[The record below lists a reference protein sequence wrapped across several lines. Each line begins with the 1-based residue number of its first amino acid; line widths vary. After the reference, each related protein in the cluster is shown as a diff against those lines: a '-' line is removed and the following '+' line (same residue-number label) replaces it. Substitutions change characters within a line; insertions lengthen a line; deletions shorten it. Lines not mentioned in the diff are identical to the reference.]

1 MDGNSTFRH
10 SRTSVLS
17 VVAIEAPV
25 VVTSTELDEQL
36 APAYERL
43 GARPGLLEG
52 LAGIHE
58 RRWWPEGDDLRRR
71 RRHGRRQGASRR
83 PASTHPRSAS

>member
-17 VVAIEAPV
+17 IVAIEAPV

-36 APAYERL
+36 AAC
-43 GARPGLLEG
+43 
-52 LAGIHE
+52 
-58 RRWWPEGDDLRRR
+58 LRAT
-71 RRHGRRQGASRR
+71 GRRAPACSRGS
-83 PASTHPRSAS
+83 PVSTSVAGGRRA